1 MAKIDI
7 GKVAFAGF
15 GLVGRKPLAVVG
27 WALFLFVVG
36 VLPALAFI
44 GPMIGNIADLVAL
57 AQSGAEPTHEQMM
70 PMITTMYAANPIL
83 WLTGLITRV
92 MITAAI
98 FRAVLEPSA
107 SRWAYLRLGMGEVMM
122 AVVVLVLA
130 ILVGVGAAVGAAV
143 ALAVCVAIWQAS
155 HAAAIGVG
163 ILLGLVLL
171 GATIWVLLRL
181 SLAAPMSLA
190 EKNFRLFESWSL
202 TRGNSLRL
210 LLVGIILWVM
220 LMVVEI
226 LVAAI
231 AMAVVL
237 PVVSAGSSSGALSQA
252 SIQAFFSQPA
262 ATWLPQIMPW
272 VAVIGLVGSLIGAVL
287 VTIITAPWAEA
298 YRQLRQTPDALV

>member
-1 MAKIDI
+1 MARIDI

-15 GLVGRKPLAVVG
+15 GLVGRKPVAVVG

-44 GPMIGNIADLVAL
+44 GPMIGSIADFVAQ
-57 AQSGAEPTHEQMM
+57 AQSGAEPTKEQMM
-70 PMITTMYAANPIL
+70 PMITTMYAAHPIL

-92 MITAAI
+92 MLTAAI

-107 SRWAYLRLGMGEVMM
+107 GRWAYLRLGMGEVMM

-130 ILVGVGAAVGAAV
+130 ILVGVGAGVGAAV
-143 ALAVCVAIWQAS
+143 VLGVCVAIWQAS

-171 GATIWVLLRL
+171 GVTIWVLLRF

-190 EKNFRLFESWSL
+190 EKNFRLFESWRL

-210 LLVGIILWVM
+210 LLVALILWVM
-220 LMVVEI
+220 LMIFEI

-231 AMAVVL
+231 IMAVVL
-237 PVVSAGSSSGALSQA
+237 PVVSVGASSGALSEA

-262 ATWLPQIMPW
+262 STWLPQVMPW
-272 VAVIGLVGSLIGAVL
+272 AAGIGMVGSLVGAVL

-298 YRQLRQTPDALV
+298 YRQLRETPEALV